1 MPLPTIYRSLSILAF
16 ILGSACIL
24 VAQSTMPLPLGHVE
38 QDTTS
43 ANVHEL
49 VSKYCR
55 VDYEGARLDG
65 QGWAK
70 VQPLVSWRTNP
81 EYAEINVISRYTVD
95 TDPPSNHGKYTV
107 TVHYHLLG
115 SYNLGT
121 GYAREAP
128 GSVQTAE
135 YTVTNTNGDLR
146 ITDSENS
153 LPHPSRATMLKW
165 LNDKLKETQDEQAKT
180 RYQDALRQLQAQ
192 PASPFAK

>member
-70 VQPLVSWRTNP
+70 VQPLVSWRSNP
-81 EYAEINVISRYTVD
+81 EYAEINVISRYEVE
-95 TDPPSNHGKYTV
+95 TDPTADHGKYTV
-107 TVHYHLLG
+107 IVHYHLLG
-115 SYNLGT
+115 SYSLTT

-128 GSVQTAE
+128 GALQTVE
-135 YTVTNTNGDLR
+135 YTVTDTNGDLK
-146 ITDSENS
+146 ITDSGNS

-165 LNDKLKETQDEQAKT
+165 LNDKLSATQDEPAKK
-180 RYQDALRQLQAQ
+180 RYQDALQQLQAQ

>member
-1 MPLPTIYRSLSILAF
+1 MSLSLLIILL
-16 ILGSACIL
+16 LGSACFL
-24 VAQSTMPLPLGHVE
+24 PAQSTMPLPLGHVE
-38 QDTTS
+38 QDTKS
-43 ANVHEL
+43 ADVREL

-55 VDYEGARLDG
+55 LDYEGARLDN

-70 VQPLVSWRTNP
+70 IQPLVSWRNNP
-81 EYAEINVISRYTVD
+81 EYAEIDVISRYTVD

-115 SYNLGT
+115 SYNLGA